1 MGKLERS
8 KTIVLVDDDEDLRFT
23 VALSLRDAGYEVEE
37 FESADAALP
46 AVTAKPPAAI
56 FLDYRI
62 DGMTAPAFVE
72 ALRAKSLGDVPV
84 VLLTGSQN
92 IGDLA
97 REMQVFDALP
107 KPFDLDELLRRAKSA
122 SEANR

>member
-23 VALSLRDAGYEVEE
+23 VALSLRDAGFTVDEYET
-37 FESADAALP
+37 ADAALP
-46 AVTAKPPAAI
+46 AVTANPPAAI

-62 DGMTAPAFVE
+62 DGMSAPAFVQ
-72 ALRAKSLGDVPV
+72 ALRARALGDVPV

-107 KPFDLDELLRRAKSA
+107 KPFDLDDLLKRARSA
-122 SEANR
+122 SDANR

>member
-1 MGKLERS
+1 MGNVARS
-8 KTIVLVDDDEDLRFT
+8 KKIVLVDDDEDLRFT
-23 VALSLRDAGYEVEE
+23 VALSLRDAGFDVDE

-46 AVTAKPPAAI
+46 AVTEQPPAAI

-62 DGMTAPAFVE
+62 DGMSAPAFVD
-72 ALRAKSLGDVPV
+72 ALRARSLGDVPV

-97 REMQVFDALP
+97 REMRVFDALP
-107 KPFDLDELLRRAKSA
+107 KPFDLDELLKRAKSA